1 MRKIFWLAQF
11 TVLVLSGC
19 MATARF
25 YPVRG
30 PLASQAPLPVLVGK
44 ITGAFN
50 SGTVTVKLKDGEVCK
65 GRWATVGR
73 PESTQAANQAAT
85 PDDMASVWDAVY
97 GQGFYVSHVLGARL
111 YARAVL
117 AGDRGT
123 TLNFEMYKHEDNRTD
138 DPAGAGAIKGVAK
151 DNSDNIYKVTFGG

>member
-1 MRKIFWLAQF
+1 MRKRFCVLVLA
-11 TVLVLSGC
+11 VLVLSGC

-30 PLASQAPLPVLVGK
+30 PLASQAPPPVLVGK

-50 SGTVTVKLKDGEVCK
+50 SGTVSVKLKDGEICK
-65 GRWATVGR
+65 GRWSTVSR
-73 PESTQAANQAAT
+73 PESTQASTVPTA
-85 PDDMASVWDAVY
+85 DDMAPVWDAIY
-97 GQGFYVSHVLGARL
+97 GQGFYVAHVLGARL

-117 AGDRGT
+117 SGNRGS
-123 TLNFEMYKHEDNRTD
+123 TLNFEMYKHEDAHTD
-138 DPAGAGAIKGVAK
+138 DSAGAGAIKGVAK